1 LLPNIW
7 TWSVQGPKA
16 GGVGFFSLQ
25 AEGSLIETA
34 IPKVT
39 KALEVRLN
47 GLHDFPLKEKTG
59 LLQQH

>member
-1 LLPNIW
+1 
-7 TWSVQGPKA
+7 
-16 GGVGFFSLQ
+16 VGFFFLQ

-47 GLHDFPLKEKTG
+47 SLQDFPLKEKRASAAA
-59 LLQQH
+59 LVQSLCQHEVLSI

>member
-16 GGVGFFSLQ
+16 GGVGFFFLQ

-47 GLHDFPLKEKTG
+47 SLQDFPLKE
-59 LLQQH
+59 